1 MIFHDRQGY
10 AFDFDTFV
18 SARHAPPLFLTLI
31 HG

>member
-18 SARHAPPLFLTLI
+18 SAPHAPPFLTLI